1 MAIEVGVAR
10 AALFAYN
17 GEVIRKGDS
26 MVESKKGEGPKKNGR
41 PRKEV
46 DMGMVERLAQIMC
59 TEDEIAAVMAI
70 DKSTLRRQPTFDE
83 VYKKGREVGKS
94 SLRRTQWRI
103 AQNNA
108 AMAIWLGK
116 QYLGQ
121 TDKVEAV
128 GVQPVTVVS
137 DVDPSR

>member
-1 MAIEVGVAR
+1 MAQ

-17 GEVIRKGDS
+17 GDVIRKGDS
-26 MVESKKGEGPKKNGR
+26 MVESKNGEGTKKNGR

-59 TEDEIAAVMAI
+59 TEDEIAAVMDI

-128 GVQPVTVVS
+128 GAQPVTVVS

>member
-1 MAIEVGVAR
+1 MGS
-10 AALFAYN
+10 
-17 GEVIRKGDS
+17 GEN
-26 MVESKKGEGPKKNGR
+26 KKKKKMGR
-41 PRKEV
+41 PRIEV

-59 TEDEIAAVMAI
+59 TEDEIAAVMDI

-94 SLRRTQWRI
+94 SLRRTQWKI
-103 AQNNA
+103 AQSNA
-108 AMAIWLGK
+108 TMAIWLGK

-128 GVQPVTVVS
+128 GAQPVTVVS
-137 DVDPSR
+137 DVDPNR

>member
-1 MAIEVGVAR
+1 MGSS
-10 AALFAYN
+10 N
-17 GEVIRKGDS
+17 DS
-26 MVESKKGEGPKKNGR
+26 EPKKTGR
-41 PRKEV
+41 PRIEV
-46 DMGMVERLAQIMC
+46 DMGMVERLAGIMC
-59 TEDEIAAVMAI
+59 TEDEIAAVLAI

-94 SLRRTQWRI
+94 SLRRTQWKI
-103 AQNNA
+103 AQSNA

-128 GVQPVTVVS
+128 GIQPVTVVS
-137 DVDPSR
+137 DVDPNR

>member
-1 MAIEVGVAR
+1 MAIEGGVAL

-17 GEVIRKGDS
+17 WEVIRKGDS

>member
-1 MAIEVGVAR
+1 MMGSEE
-10 AALFAYN
+10 N
-17 GEVIRKGDS
+17 KRKT
-26 MVESKKGEGPKKNGR
+26 GR
-41 PRKEV
+41 PRIEV

-94 SLRRTQWRI
+94 SLRRTQWKI

-137 DVDPSR
+137 DVDPGR

>member
-1 MAIEVGVAR
+1 MAL

-17 GEVIRKGDS
+17 VEVIRKGDS
-26 MVESKKGEGPKKNGR
+26 MGESKKGEGPKKNGR

>member
-1 MAIEVGVAR
+1 MG
-10 AALFAYN
+10 
-17 GEVIRKGDS
+17 
-26 MVESKKGEGPKKNGR
+26 ESKKGEGPKKNGR

-116 QYLGQ
+116 QYLGK

-128 GVQPVTVVS
+128 GSQPVTVVS

>member
-1 MAIEVGVAR
+1 MGVAR

>member
-1 MAIEVGVAR
+1 MAE
-10 AALFAYN
+10 AAPLPYN
-17 GEVIRKGDS
+17 GGVIRKGDS
-26 MVESKKGEGPKKNGR
+26 MGESKNGEGPKKNGR

-128 GVQPVTVVS
+128 GAQPVTVVS
-137 DVDPSR
+137 DVDPNR

>member
-1 MAIEVGVAR
+1 MGKAGR
-10 AALFAYN
+10 
-17 GEVIRKGDS
+17 
-26 MVESKKGEGPKKNGR
+26 PKK
-41 PRKEV
+41 EI
-46 DMGMVERLAQIMC
+46 DMELVERLANIQC
-59 TEDEIAAVMAI
+59 TQEERASVVGCSVDTLVAQQDFSEI
-70 DKSTLRRQPTFDE
+70 
-83 VYKKGREVGKS
+83 YKKGREVGKS